1 MLVAVVVLTA
11 CGGGGGGSTPAPI
24 SNASPGGIWQGTD
37 SITGLSIYG
46 IITESGEF
54 RFLRAD
60 GSQYFGTV
68 TTSGNNISGSFGGIL
83 PAGSFY
89 ADGSNHGTG
98 TISGTI
104 EARQTISATIGF
116 TTAGGTSSSGTISLT
131 FNPLY
136 DSGSSLATVAGD
148 YLDSVNNAIIR
159 ACETITE
166 T

>member
-1 MLVAVVVLTA
+1 MLRCFRWTMLVAVVVLTA

-68 TTSGNNISGSFGGIL
+68 TTSGNNISGSFGGIRSEEHTSEL
-83 PAGSFY
+83 QS
-89 ADGSNHGTG
+89 
-98 TISGTI
+98 
-104 EARQTISATIGF
+104 RQ
-116 TTAGGTSSSGTISLT
+116 
-131 FNPLY
+131 
-136 DSGSSLATVAGD
+136 
-148 YLDSVNNAIIR
+148 YLVCR
-159 ACETITE
+159 L
-166 T
+166 